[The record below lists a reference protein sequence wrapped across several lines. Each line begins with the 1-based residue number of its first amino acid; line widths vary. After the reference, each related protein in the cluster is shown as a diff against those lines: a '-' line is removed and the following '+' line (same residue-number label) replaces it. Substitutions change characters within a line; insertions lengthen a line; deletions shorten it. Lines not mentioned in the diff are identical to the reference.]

1 VGRRATRSFIL
12 SDYSFVS
19 PVVLLA
25 SASYGIEAAHRIY
38 QIAPGSRILLA
49 PERSDPDGV
58 RTALDEGGRGYL
70 LKSDAGD
77 ELLPAIMAVLR
88 GDQFLSN
95 SLKSALS
102 SIANSISRLL
112 ANLEQMSPP
121 ANSGTA
127 HRVIISSCR
136 NSPQARGVGAIRTE
150 LNPPHNTRP
159 QTCCSF
165 NQHPYTFNHVSRF
178 TQEGALYDPSLPSSR
193 Q

>member
-19 PVVLLA
+19 PIVLLA

-49 PERSDPDGV
+49 SERSDPDGV

-136 NSPQARGVGAIRTE
+136 NSPGQGCRS
-150 LNPPHNTRP
+150 NPHRVKPAP
-159 QTCCSF
+159 QHKSTDLLQF
-165 NQHPYTFNHVSRF
+165 
-178 TQEGALYDPSLPSSR
+178 
-193 Q
+193 